1 MMKILKWFV
10 LVLVLGVV
18 VFFVLRWLVVRA
30 SPMPDNLGVTDSRL
44 AACPE
49 SPNCVSSYET
59 DAEHGMAGMVYEGE
73 TAVSQANI
81 LAIIQAMPGN
91 TLITN
96 EPGYIHAE
104 FRSPAWR
111 FVDDVEFYFDEEA
124 GLIQFRSASRL
135 GYGDGGVNRRRMEA
149 IQSAFEEGR

>member
-1 MMKILKWFV
+1 MKILKWLLV
-10 LVLVLGVV
+10 VLVLGVV
-18 VFFVLRWLVVRA
+18 VFFVLRWVVGRA
-30 SPMPDNLGVTDSRL
+30 SPMPDNLGVENGRL

-59 DAEHGMAGMVYEGE
+59 DAEHGMEAMVYEGE
-73 TAVSQANI
+73 TAVSQAKL
-81 LAIIQAMPGN
+81 LAIIQAMPN
-91 TLITN
+91 STLITN

-104 FRSPAWR
+104 FRSPTMK

-124 GLIQFRSASRL
+124 GLIQFRSAARL

-149 IQSAFEEGR
+149 IQAAFEADQ